1 MKMILSEIKIGW
13 KRDFRLVLMLLGLS
27 IVGIF
32 CVGTACHLL
41 FATEYQTEKYGEVYE
56 EIQFYSIRDSLLSKA
71 PGEVNTEE
79 NTPKFRKFLNLILES
94 EYFEYLMMYDQP
106 VYVDNYRGK
115 FNNVDLYE
123 YRKDISDATQ
133 DIKDNNGVVRKSTC
147 VNAFW
152 IGDNVIDYFGLR
164 LGDGRQ
170 FAEDDFVLK
179 NPDDPI
185 SVILGANYA
194 EDYKV
199 GDEIFISFVFAE
211 RPAKVVGLL
220 EEGSNIYYGSRFRNL
235 DNYLI
240 MPMFMND
247 TYEGQEIYN
256 FYVNHM
262 YVLRNEGTVAT
273 KLSIQD
279 VEEILD
285 SYSKEAGFELQNA
298 YYIEEAAMAEKINF
312 DYGIEVVS
320 FLVSAI
326 AAAALAAAFL
336 FVGVCTANRTKKN
349 RRYFAVL
356 AMNGCGKGQI
366 CSILLLDAAVIELLA
381 GLLAGGLFT
390 AVFGTVSLWGTG
402 VLWGLLLGTAFFTA
416 LPCAVTMILLFRSDL
431 IYYLKEEAGDADI
444 GQRDEA
450 I

>member
-1 MKMILSEIKIGW
+1 M
-13 KRDFRLVLMLLGLS
+13 
-27 IVGIF
+27 
-32 CVGTACHLL
+32 
-41 FATEYQTEKYGEVYE
+41 
-56 EIQFYSIRDSLLSKA
+56 
-71 PGEVNTEE
+71 
-79 NTPKFRKFLNLILES
+79 
-94 EYFEYLMMYDQP
+94 
-106 VYVDNYRGK
+106 
-115 FNNVDLYE
+115 
-123 YRKDISDATQ
+123 
-133 DIKDNNGVVRKSTC
+133 
-147 VNAFW
+147 
-152 IGDNVIDYFGLR
+152 
-164 LGDGRQ
+164 
-170 FAEDDFVLK
+170 
-179 NPDDPI
+179 
-185 SVILGANYA
+185 
-194 EDYKV
+194 

-247 TYEGQEIYN
+247 IYEGQEIYN

-366 CSILLLDAAVIELLA
+366 CSILLLDTAVIELLA
-381 GLLAGGLFT
+381 GLLAGVLFT
-390 AVFGTVSLWGTG
+390 AVFGTAALWGTG

-416 LPCAVTMILLFRSDL
+416 LPCAVTMILFFRRDL